1 VPGPD
6 NFGEQF
12 GFTRREQNEA
22 AGRAIGEH
30 LWSAMEDAMGGE
42 GAYKAAVQEHALHL
56 MRHMPM
62 QPTRTASGGI
72 ISMREDDDGVHAHY
86 KHPSGWSVRWHGGP
100 YADIYTPK
108 GEPVDVFNFT
118 NHNTGEVAAVQP
130 HELAESLDEF
140 VRDSSQ
146 DY

>member
-1 VPGPD
+1 MPHPD

-12 GFTRREQNEA
+12 GFTRKEQNEA
-22 AGRAIGEH
+22 VGRAVGEH
-30 LWSAMEDAMGGE
+30 LWSGMEEIMGGE

-62 QPTRTASGGI
+62 QPTKTTSGGV

-118 NHNTGEVAAVQP
+118 NYPTGEVASVKP
-130 HELAESLDEF
+130 HELAESLDNF
-140 VRDSSQ
+140 VKEQ
-146 DY
+146 GQYY